1 MKKSKR
7 LDQTVREARL
17 EHYDRLETGE
27 LFRCIVCNQHSK
39 IYDRKIFTT
48 MARHL
53 IVAYRKHGTDWFM
66 KNRTIKDQSGN
77 WGKLAL
83 WGLIEEDT
91 RRKEDGGRSGQW
103 RVTELGERFALG
115 LVRVPRTI
123 RTYNAEIWE
132 VILDPTVSIQ
142 DALGDE
148 FNYNELM
155 GR

>member
-1 MKKSKR
+1 MKKNPNNDK
-7 LDQTVREARL
+7 TVREAKMD
-17 EHYDRLETGE
+17 HYDRLETGE
-27 LFRCIVCNQHSK
+27 LFRCVVCNQHSK
-39 IYDRKIFTT
+39 VYDRKIFST

-53 IVAYRKHGTDWFM
+53 IKAYRKNGTDWFM
-66 KNRTIKDQSGN
+66 KNTTIKDQSGN

-83 WGLIEEDT
+83 WGLIEEDL

-103 RVTELGERFALG
+103 RVTELGAKFVLDR
-115 LVRVPRTI
+115 VRVPKTI

-132 VILDPTVSIQ
+132 VILDPTVSIR
-142 DALGDE
+142 DALGTE